1 MDDGHIAGVWE
12 EDINKNESN
21 TENIHENINTNESNM
36 ENAHANRFD
45 IIDTVEIVELQHD
58 SSENKNL
65 NVDSNTIPYN
75 KYVDDDNISI
85 EEESSEDT

>member
-1 MDDGHIAGVWE
+1 
-12 EDINKNESN
+12 
-21 TENIHENINTNESNM
+21 M

-45 IIDTVEIVELQHD
+45 IIDTVEIVGLQHD

-75 KYVDDDNISI
+75 KYVTMTTYPWRKSHQKIHK
-85 EEESSEDT
+85 